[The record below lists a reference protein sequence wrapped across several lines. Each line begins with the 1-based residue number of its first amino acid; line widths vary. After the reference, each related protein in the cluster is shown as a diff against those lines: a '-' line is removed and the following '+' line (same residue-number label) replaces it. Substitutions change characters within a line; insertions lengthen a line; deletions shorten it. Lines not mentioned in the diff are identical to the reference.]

1 MRSGMSGPLRVA
13 LVCPRYQPFIG
24 GVESHVEHLAQRM
37 AAAGHVIEV
46 ITQGDD
52 TSLPPVEVLDRV
64 TVRRF
69 PIPISSRH
77 YPLAPALWHHLRRR
91 RGHDDVVHAHGY
103 HNLTPLAALVAG
115 CRPLV
120 FTPHYHGTG
129 HSPFRKLLHPP
140 YRPIGARILQAA
152 SRVICVSEPEAR
164 LILEHFPHV
173 AGRLQV
179 IPNGVDVDAIQAAR
193 PYDQQSIVVLSAGRL
208 EAYKQVDLTVRAVA
222 HLNARFVLHVTG
234 DGPERPRL
242 QQLAAQLGLG
252 NRVQFLGTVSTSS
265 LHRWY
270 RTASSCVSMSTNE
283 AQSVTILE
291 SLAAGASVVASDIP
305 AHRDLQRRIGGNI
318 QLLPVAAS
326 PGELARAIAAS
337 SLKSQSGSAAVPTWE
352 QVADQTMDVYRAV
365 VSVSADADHG

>member
-1 MRSGMSGPLRVA
+1 MRSGMSAPMRIA
-13 LVCPRYQPFIG
+13 LVCPRYRPFIG

-37 AAAGHVIEV
+37 AAAGHAVEV
-46 ITQGDD
+46 ITQADD
-52 TSLPPVEVLDRV
+52 ASHPPVEVLDGV

-69 PIPISSRH
+69 PIPVPSRH
-77 YPLAPALWHHLRRR
+77 YPLAPALWDHLRRR

-103 HNLTPLAALVAG
+103 HNLTPLATLVAG

-129 HSPFRKLLHPP
+129 HSPFRTLLHLP
-140 YRPIGARILQAA
+140 YRPIGARVFRAA

-164 LILEHFPHV
+164 LVREHFPQV
-173 AGRLQV
+173 GGRLQV

-193 PYDQQSIVVLSAGRL
+193 PYDQQSTVVLSAGRL
-208 EAYKQVDLTVRAVA
+208 EAYKQVDLIVRAVTQ
-222 HLNARFVLHVTG
+222 LDARFVLRITG

-242 QQLAAQLGLG
+242 EQLAARLRLRD
-252 NRVQFLGTVSTSS
+252 RVRFLGAVSTPS

-270 RTASSCVSMSTNE
+270 RTASSYVSMSTNE

-305 AHRDLQRRIGGNI
+305 AHRDLQRRIGGGI
-318 QLLPVAAS
+318 RLLPVTAS
-326 PGELARAIAAS
+326 PAELAHAITAS
-337 SLKSQSGSAAVPTWE
+337 SLTSQSGSAAIPTWA
-352 QVADQTMDVYRAV
+352 QVADQTMEVYRAI
-365 VSVSADADHG
+365 VSASAGADHG